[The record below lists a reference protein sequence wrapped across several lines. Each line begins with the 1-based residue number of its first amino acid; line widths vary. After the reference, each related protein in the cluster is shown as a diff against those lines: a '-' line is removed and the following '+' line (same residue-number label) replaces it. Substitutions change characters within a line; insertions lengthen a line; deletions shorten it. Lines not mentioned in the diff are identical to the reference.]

1 MPELVELGPKL
12 EERGVRLV
20 AVSIDLALPE
30 QVGTAEQLAA
40 FAERRGIALPLLAF
54 AGDFDAFT
62 EAHGYP
68 GGPPFS
74 VLYGPAG
81 ELGRVEG
88 PATRAE
94 LEALVAEARR

>member
-12 EERGVRLV
+12 EQENVRLV

-30 QVGTAEQLAA
+30 QVRSAEQLAA
-40 FAERRGIALPLLAF
+40 FAERRRIALPLLAF

-62 EAHGYP
+62 ERHGFP
-68 GGPPFS
+68 GGPPFT

-81 ELGRVEG
+81 ELGRIEG
-88 PATRAE
+88 PAERAE
-94 LEALVAEARR
+94 IEALIAKARR